1 MYYQNFQHQY
11 STIQKYERQDSRSAL
26 SPDLLDKVHEHTAG
40 VESIF
45 EHLNPQTCMGMRC
58 ICMAQQS
65 GIELRPHTQRRT
77 SDTYVPTIYSI
88 LRCADGQQP
97 GAYGLPD
104 DGWDSAQRPG
114 DKANLLCSAAL
125 RASTYSGLSGYIDYN
140 EFKTVFSAN
149 LGPDALPFDF
159 DWSARHASAAPLSPH
174 SLSACSDWIKLYLGK
189 KSGSHLMK
197 GLQGERLRQ
206 AFKYLDTNEDGFI
219 PALPEW
225 LIQEGDWK

>member
-1 MYYQNFQHQY
+1 
-11 STIQKYERQDSRSAL
+11 
-26 SPDLLDKVHEHTAG
+26 
-40 VESIF
+40 
-45 EHLNPQTCMGMRC
+45 
-58 ICMAQQS
+58 MAQQS
-65 GIELRPHTQRRT
+65 GIELRFEDMNLLSLCAVNHTPNDAQ
-77 SDTYVPTIYSI
+77 VILMCQPSI
-88 LRCADGQQP
+88 QYCAVADGQQP

-159 DWSARHASAAPLSPH
+159 DWSAAPCIRRSLIAALTICLQRLDKTIPRKEERLAYNESTQ
-174 SLSACSDWIKLYLGK
+174 
-189 KSGSHLMK
+189 LMK